1 MEVPRDQRGGKQCDR
16 DTNPDNCIES
26 EEARSSPREPRK
38 APPPFL
44 PIQTTET
51 GLDSSIFRRAQATSK
66 RSWSITLF
74 HAATKSFTNFS
85 LESVHA

>member
-1 MEVPRDQRGGKQCDR
+1 MVLSIPELDESFQATRRLQRL
-16 DTNPDNCIES
+16 PES
-26 EEARSSPREPRK
+26 EGARSSPREPRK

-51 GLDSSIFRRAQATSK
+51 GLERSRFRRGQATSK
-66 RSWSITLF
+66 RSWSITLV

-85 LESVHA
+85 LESMHA